1 MGMKGA
7 TFERLVCPVTGPDS
21 HGCVKN
27 FTARSWE
34 HFIKNVIT
42 KHSLFANDCILLEL
56 GFYVALT
63 WPNAIHLE
71 GWDSNVITVECFT
84 MMLCTFLKCAT

>member
-1 MGMKGA
+1 MM
-7 TFERLVCPVTGPDS
+7 GPDS
-21 HGCVKN
+21 HDCIKN
-27 FTARSWE
+27 ITARA
-34 HFIKNVIT
+34 VIT